1 MRIAALLPSATEIVY
16 ALGLGDELVAVTH
29 ECDFPPEAATKPHVT
44 RNLLPPRLP
53 SAQIDEAVHASQRDA
68 HTIYALDAGR
78 LIDLAPDVV
87 LTQSLCDVCAVPRS
101 AVDEA
106 VCSMP
111 QHAAVI
117 SLDPHTLAETL
128 ESMLVAG
135 EALGVRDR
143 AQQVVAGL
151 RQRIEAVRAAA
162 SGAATRPRVLC
173 CEWLDPVYCGGHW
186 VPEQVRLAGGDDGL
200 GREGA
205 SAVAIDW
212 EEVRRYAPE
221 VIVLMPCGFD
231 AAQAAERIEEL
242 AARPGWQELPA
253 VQHGRVFAVNGSA
266 YFSRPGPRLVDG
278 LELLARILHPELF
291 PRPAP
296 QGAARRLVVGGR
308 GGRAAQFEPYR

>member
-16 ALGLGDELVAVTH
+16 ALGLGDQLVAVTH
-29 ECDFPPEAATKPHVT
+29 ECDFPPEAATKPRVT
-44 RNLLPPRLP
+44 RNLLLPRLP
-53 SAQIDEAVHASQRDA
+53 SAQIDVAVRASRRDA
-68 HTIYALDAGR
+68 HTIYALDAQR
-78 LIDLAPDVV
+78 LVDLAPDVV
-87 LTQSLCDVCAVPRS
+87 LTQSLCEVCAVPRS

-106 VCSMP
+106 ACGMP
-111 QHAAVI
+111 KHAAVI
-117 SLDPHTLAETL
+117 SLDPHTLDEML
-128 ESMLVAG
+128 ESVLAAG

-143 AQQVVAGL
+143 AQQVVSGL

-200 GREGA
+200 GREGTP
-205 SAVAIDW
+205 AVVVDW
-212 EEVRRYAPE
+212 AEALRYAPE
-221 VIVLMPCGFD
+221 VVVLMPCGFD
-231 AAQAAERIEEL
+231 AAQAAERIGEL
-242 AARPGWQELPA
+242 AARRGWQELPA
-253 VQHGRVFAVNGSA
+253 VRDGRVFAVDGSA

-296 QGAARRLVVGGR
+296 LGAARRLVA
-308 GGRAAQFEPYR
+308 GRAGRFEPYR